1 MELYFE
7 ILRHL
12 HLLDILFLQS
22 VLQEYTNR
30 YPIHIFVDWFID
42 WAQKLLRS
50 YLSLLPPSIYS
61 SGQCEFQLM
70 DEIASI
76 TLSGTKEY
84 NANSPA
90 DRKGQ
95 FNSTQSRSLD
105 RVNRINNR
113 QHSQGKSVLRTSLDS
128 LDQKVSRTFLES
140 DFTDPKL
147 PYKKSRIESSQMRS
161 DQSAI
166 SNRSED
172 QYDHFYIHFPSD
184 DLPESTSY
192 ITLRHKHAIVTAQ
205 KNLAISIN
213 RCIEPR
219 SLQKSL
225 GINCVKKSDEDK
237 SAYLS
242 PDAEDENK
250 KNCQFS
256 YKREEAHL
264 RSSPRQSLP
273 LISQASSIS
282 CDSRCSTTG
291 HRLSKSISSLSHCSC
306 TCSGDMDLIKRREL
320 AMACSSVNITGTM
333 GDDTLE
339 YYVSASDSDV
349 VSVGEGFFMC
359 FLNALF
365 EVFSPAS

>member
-7 ILRHL
+7 IPRLL
-12 HLLDILFLQS
+12 HLLHILFLQS
-22 VLQEYTNR
+22 VLQKYTNR

-42 WAQKLLRS
+42 WAQKLLRN
-50 YLSLLPPSIYS
+50 YLSLLPLSIHS
-61 SGQCEFQLM
+61 SEQCDFQLM

-76 TLSGTKEY
+76 KLSGTKEY
-84 NANSPA
+84 NANSPV
-90 DRKGQ
+90 DGKGY
-95 FNSTQSRSLD
+95 FCSAQSRSFD
-105 RVNRINNR
+105 RVSSINNY

-128 LDQKVSRTFLES
+128 LDQKISRTFLES

-147 PYKKSRIESSQMRS
+147 SYKKSRIGSSQMRS
-161 DQSAI
+161 NQ
-166 SNRSED
+166 SED
-172 QYDHFYIHFPSD
+172 QYDHFSIHSPSD

-205 KNLAISIN
+205 KHLAISIN

-225 GINCVKKSDEDK
+225 GINCMNKSDEKK
-237 SAYLS
+237 SAYLG

-250 KNCQFS
+250 KNRQFS
-256 YKREEAHL
+256 YKIEKAHL
-264 RSSPRQSLP
+264 RSSPHQSLP

-282 CDSRCSTTG
+282 CGSRCSTAG
-291 HRLSKSISSLSHCSC
+291 NQLSKSISSLSHCSG
-306 TCSGDMDLIKRREL
+306 TCSGDMGLLERREL
-320 AMACSSVNITGTM
+320 AMACSSANITSTM
-333 GDDTLE
+333 GDDSLE
-339 YYVSASDSDV
+339 YYVSASDSDE
-349 VSVGEGFFMC
+349 VSRGEGFFMC